1 MRKVIYLAAI
11 ALCLVACSIGGY
23 NNPDNGGNAT
33 ANYCNVTVYNKC
45 QYDVMFRVNNNI
57 VMVVDPTSNNS
68 RDLVEAEKTIGE
80 QFTDKL
86 YKVEMVY
93 TDYSN
98 FDVKDMGS
106 SSTSYTFKKGNNYTI
121 VIATDMTFRIT
132 KD

>member
-1 MRKVIYLAAI
+1 
-11 ALCLVACSIGGY
+11 
-23 NNPDNGGNAT
+23 
-33 ANYCNVTVYNKC
+33 
-45 QYDVMFRVNNNI
+45 
-57 VMVVDPTSNNS
+57 MVVDPTSNNS